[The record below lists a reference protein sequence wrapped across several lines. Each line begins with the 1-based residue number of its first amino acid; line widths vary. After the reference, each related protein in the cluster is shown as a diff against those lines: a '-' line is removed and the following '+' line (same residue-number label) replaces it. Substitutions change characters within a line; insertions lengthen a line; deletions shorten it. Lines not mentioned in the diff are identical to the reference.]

1 MSDHSNHIAKV
12 AYWTHW
18 LSCWAKRHEL
28 ENRGGSREACY
39 ALKTR
44 AIVAMLGL
52 LDEIES
58 AQGKVRHLRP
68 PWLTWQP
75 GDDPIEKAEMS
86 GGHPLLP
93 ADIEAWSLV
102 ESLCPAHLLKW
113 TEGGGF
119 EPEMFLK
126 ENLDEL
132 LACESCGPAVS
143 DYRNR
148 NGLYHI
154 DIPAGMAAL
163 GLEIAGELEGELEM
177 DRSLEL
183 DLEAADLD
191 FHLPFAKGKAAGLPE
206 PASLERADPPRAHH
220 GRAASRFRFG
230 RPITDE
236 EAHRHPEQAVFR
248 EVERLLASIEARP

>member
-1 MSDHSNHIAKV
+1 MNQLTSQTLELAH
-12 AYWTHW
+12 WTHW
-18 LSCWAKRHEL
+18 LSCWAKRHEV

-52 LDEIES
+52 FDEIES

-75 GDDPIEKAEMS
+75 GDDPLEKAAMS
-86 GGHPLLP
+86 GGQPLLP
-93 ADIEAWSLV
+93 ADIEARSEAWSLV

-113 TEGGGF
+113 TEDGGF

-163 GLEIAGELEGELEM
+163 GLELEAELELKEELV
-177 DRSLEL
+177 
-183 DLEAADLD
+183 DLD
-191 FHLPFAKGKAAGLPE
+191 FHLPYAKGKAAGLPD
-206 PASLERADPPRAHH
+206 PASLERAAPPRAHH

-236 EAHRHPEQAVFR
+236 EARRHPEQTVFR
-248 EVERLLASIEARP
+248 EVERLLASVEARP